1 MPTAR
6 EVLVV
11 VEGDVAPDF
20 TLTSDEGE
28 AVTLSSLRGKPI
40 VLYFYPKD
48 DTPGCTA
55 QACGIRDA
63 FAAFEDAGAVV
74 LGISPDSVAKHVK
87 FKEKYDLPFTLL
99 ADTKHEIA
107 ERYGTWGEKRYMG
120 KTYLGVTR
128 TTFLVA
134 ADGTVAKVMHNVKP
148 ETHAD
153 DVLTAL
159 ASA

>member
-1 MPTAR
+1 
-6 EVLVV
+6 
-11 VEGDVAPDF
+11 
-20 TLTSDEGE
+20 
-28 AVTLSSLRGKPI
+28 
-40 VLYFYPKD
+40 
-48 DTPGCTA
+48 
-55 QACGIRDA
+55 
-63 FAAFEDAGAVV
+63 
-74 LGISPDSVAKHVK
+74 
-87 FKEKYDLPFTLL
+87 
-99 ADTKHEIA
+99 
-107 ERYGTWGEKRYMG
+107 MG

>member
-1 MPTAR
+1 VPGRLEEMVA
-6 EVLVV
+6 
-11 VEGDVAPDF
+11 EGEAAPDF
-20 TLTSDEGE
+20 TLTSDGGDK
-28 AVTLSSLRGKPI
+28 VTLSDLRGKPV

-63 FAAFEDAGAVV
+63 FAAFEGAGAVV

-99 ADTKHEIA
+99 ADTEHEVA
-107 ERYGTWGEKRYMG
+107 DRYGTWGEKRYMG
-120 KTYLGVTR
+120 RTYWGVSR
-128 TTFLVA
+128 TTFLIA
-134 ADGTVAKVMHNVKP
+134 ADGIVAKVMPDVKP

-153 DVLTAL
+153 DVLAAL
-159 ASA
+159 AAA